1 MREKFVHRDCTE
13 EATALFMRF
22 VDRHGFTHEVNTDAP
37 VEVMWNI
44 PAQRGL
50 SLPLTLGLQNLDE
63 LNLGV
68 EDFWSYFFPFDDVA
82 EQFEL
87 ILDQW
92 VAGDA
97 RVGITGKR
105 GRILQLRDGD
115 EWKTVYRANTMPFL
129 RPKPRR
135 FIYNDPSYS
144 NSTIT

>member
-1 MREKFVHRDCTE
+1 MGKKFVRRECTE
-13 EATALFMRF
+13 EATALFTRF
-22 VDRHGFTHEVNTDAP
+22 VERHGFTHEVDSDAP
-37 VEVMWNI
+37 VEVMWHI
-44 PAQRGL
+44 PAQNGL
-50 SLPLTLGLQNLDE
+50 SLPLTLGLQNWDE

-87 ILDQW
+87 ILDRW

-115 EWKTVYRANTMPFL
+115 EWKAVYKASTLPFFT
-129 RPKPRR
+129 PKPKA
-135 FIYNDPSYS
+135 FIQNDPTYS
-144 NSTIT
+144 NSTMT